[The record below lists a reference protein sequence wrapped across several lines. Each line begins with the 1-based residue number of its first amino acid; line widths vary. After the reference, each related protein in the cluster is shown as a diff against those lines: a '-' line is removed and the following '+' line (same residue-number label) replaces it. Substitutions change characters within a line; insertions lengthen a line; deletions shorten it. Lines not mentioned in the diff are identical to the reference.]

1 MPRVQP
7 AILRLIACGAA
18 GVCVLA
24 LAGCG
29 GGSGPAVAATSQ
41 SRTTTATTTQT
52 TPPPG
57 AGKPTIYI
65 GDKNYTEQFIL
76 GELYYEAL
84 LAQGFS
90 VQLDKNIG
98 PTEVTWQALQTGRLD
113 LYPEYLNVW
122 TSSIAGYKQEY
133 STESSAYVV
142 AQRYALKHGLDLL
155 NPTPFSDTGAIGV
168 TVGYAAQ
175 NHLRTIGDLAKVQES
190 LTLGAPPQFQKDPH
204 GLPALEEAYGFTPA
218 AFKPLEIGQQ
228 YTALDHFTVQA
239 VDVNTTDGELTTGNY
254 TLLRDPRKTFGMGN
268 VVPVVSAQVLGTEG
282 PVFEATIN
290 KVSSLLTL
298 QNIRAMNAAVDIA
311 GQDPA
316 AVAKQF
322 LVDHGVIPPPSS

>member
-7 AILRLIACGAA
+7 AIFRLIACGAA
-18 GVCVLA
+18 GVCMLA

-90 VQLDKNIG
+90 VQLNKNIG

-113 LYPEYLNVW
+113 MYPEYLNVW
-122 TSSIAGYKQEY
+122 NASVAGYKQ
-133 STESSAYVV
+133 SFSAESSAYVA
-142 AQRYALKHGLDLL
+142 AQRYALAHGLDLL
-155 NPTPFSDTGAIGV
+155 NPTPFSDTSAIGV
-168 TVGYAAQ
+168 TIGYAEQ
-175 NHLRTIGDLAKVQES
+175 NHLRAIGDLSKVQQS
-190 LTLGAPPQFQKDPH
+190 LTLGAPPQFQQDQH
-204 GLPALEEAYGFTPA
+204 GL
-218 AFKPLEIGQQ
+218 
-228 YTALDHFTVQA
+228 
-239 VDVNTTDGELTTGNY
+239 
-254 TLLRDPRKTFGMGN
+254 
-268 VVPVVSAQVLGTEG
+268 
-282 PVFEATIN
+282 
-290 KVSSLLTL
+290 
-298 QNIRAMNAAVDIA
+298 
-311 GQDPA
+311 
-316 AVAKQF
+316 
-322 LVDHGVIPPPSS
+322 